1 MKIIFKHST
10 KCPTSRRAKKEM
22 DAFLTNNKQA
32 LEYEFVDVI
41 DNRDRS
47 DEIEKQYGIQH
58 ESPQIIILDDDD
70 NVTWDASHRAIT
82 EESINNAIS
91 SPLTRRSPTP
101 DSPSKKW

>member
-22 DAFLTNNKQA
+22 DTFLKNNQQA

-47 DEIEKQYGIQH
+47 NEIEKQYGIQH
-58 ESPQIIILDDDD
+58 ESPQIIILDNND
-70 NVTWDASHRAIT
+70 NVIWDASHRAIT

-91 SPLTRRSPTP
+91 STLTRRSHTP